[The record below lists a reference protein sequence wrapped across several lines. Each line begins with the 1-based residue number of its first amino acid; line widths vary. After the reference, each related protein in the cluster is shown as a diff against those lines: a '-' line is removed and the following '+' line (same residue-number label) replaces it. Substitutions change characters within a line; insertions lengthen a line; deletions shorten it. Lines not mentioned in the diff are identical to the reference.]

1 MKNKADY
8 SKYECPYSH
17 LEKES
22 GHELHGPEG
31 YQDVYGVW
39 CACGFRAPVFYLD
52 PDELGLKLKNETP
65 AEAKPVLADS
75 AIRDA
80 LSKIMKVSA
89 SLVSHRISPF
99 IEDWDLPKTTTK
111 KVKIK
116 IVTECDK
123 WNEVDRK
130 KAIELK
136 DAYDV
141 LIRHFR

>member
-52 PDELGLKLKNETP
+52 PDELGLKLKNNT
-65 AEAKPVLADS
+65 
-75 AIRDA
+75 
-80 LSKIMKVSA
+80 
-89 SLVSHRISPF
+89 
-99 IEDWDLPKTTTK
+99 
-111 KVKIK
+111 KVKITDVVDGK
-116 IVTECDK
+116 ADSPLPIEVIPNYMGINLCSVDSIEWIEHEDTQIEK
-123 WNEVDRK
+123 LTINFIPNMEKEPNETHGGNK
-130 KAIELK
+130 
-136 DAYDV
+136 
-141 LIRHFR
+141 